1 MLDWKTIDSVLLD
14 MDGTLIDQRF
24 DNYFFLELVPML
36 IAQREKRSIKE
47 VYTEKSKLYQQY
59 TGTLD
64 FYCLDFWTDKLQLDI
79 RALKRQCVHLIKV
92 RAGVENFL
100 QRLCDLKKHLVL
112 VTNAHPDSMNLKL
125 QHTNLRLY
133 FNRYI
138 SVHEIGLPK
147 ENKDFWHKLQAIE
160 PFTPE
165 KTLFIDDNL
174 PMLDAAKEYKIK
186 HLFAIKKPDSAAP
199 EKDTGNYYGLTD
211 FAEITPHD

>member
-1 MLDWKTIDSVLLD
+1 M
-14 MDGTLIDQRF
+14 
-24 DNYFFLELVPML
+24 
-36 IAQREKRSIKE
+36 
-47 VYTEKSKLYQQY
+47 
-59 TGTLD
+59 
-64 FYCLDFWTDKLQLDI
+64 
-79 RALKRQCVHLIKV
+79 
-92 RAGVENFL
+92 ENFL

-186 HLFAIKKPDSAAP
+186 HLNDAHLFRLVCLFLEIKCKN
-199 EKDTGNYYGLTD
+199 G
-211 FAEITPHD
+211 